1 MYFSLWKLQPHSFAQ
16 LPYSPITYLYCQ
28 WIYGNPTHSILP
40 GGVKQNW
47 RQDWKLSVS
56 LRQGRFAEC
65 LLTWK
70 QPSRW
75 FVIIVQLQ
83 RQQGYIYWTDSWWAL
98 RCVLRTQL
106 SQASLCYLVTLYC
119 QWIYGNPT
127 HSILP
132 GGVKQN
138 WRQDWKLSVS
148 LRQGRF
154 AECLLTWKQPSR
166 WFVIIVQLQ
175 RQQGYIYWTDSW
187 WALRCVLRTQLSQAS
202 LCYLVDLSVWVKEDY
217 KIVSVAT

>member
-1 MYFSLWKLQPHSFAQ
+1 MRVKLLCPKLENETFQWKLGYIGIN
-16 LPYSPITYLYCQ
+16 LEYSLSHVTQFFRERKAKL
-28 WIYGNPTHSILP
+28 
-40 GGVKQNW
+40 KE
-47 RQDWKLSVS
+47 DWKLSVS

-106 SQASLCYLVTLYC
+106 SQA
-119 QWIYGNPT
+119 P
-127 HSILP
+127 
-132 GGVKQN
+132 
-138 WRQDWKLSVS
+138 
-148 LRQGRF
+148 
-154 AECLLTWKQPSR
+154 
-166 WFVIIVQLQ
+166 
-175 RQQGYIYWTDSW
+175 
-187 WALRCVLRTQLSQAS
+187 

-217 KIVSVAT
+217 KIVSVATSCQYMEEGMRRLKTIQMCFRYRFL